1 MIGNY
6 IINFMAIGLALIL
19 GIILGL
25 IYQKGVVDVT
35 EPRRWVLITELVLMV
50 AIIGLATWNL
60 IKMVV

>member
-1 MIGNY
+1 LIGNY

-19 GIILGL
+19 GKILCL
-25 IYQKGVVDVT
+25 IYLKGVVEVT

-50 AIIGLATWNL
+50 TTIGLATWNL